1 MSLLAQDLF
10 DVSEK
15 EKERFKIT
23 DSSSLSWVMRKLVSI
38 EKKKAEINALADEEI
53 RRIEE
58 WRKRELSGFKGDEEY
73 FTSLIE
79 GYAWQQ
85 RHTDPEFKKAS
96 TPYGTVKFRKLPA
109 KWNYDEEKLL
119 ESLKSAGLTELI
131 RVKEEPDKATLKKRA
146 QVQNGQVIDPETG
159 AIIEGVTVEEQP
171 DKLVLEVEA

>member
-10 DVSEK
+10 DVPEK

-38 EKKKAEINALADEEI
+38 GKKKDEINALADEEI

-58 WRKRELSGFKGDEEY
+58 WRKRELSGFKSDEEY

-79 GYAWQQ
+79 EYAWRQ
-85 RHTDPEFKKAS
+85 RQSDPEFKKAT
-96 TPYGTVKFRKLPA
+96 TPYGAVKFRKQPA
-109 KWNYDEEKLL
+109 KWNYDDETLL
-119 ESLKSAGLTELI
+119 ESLKSNGLTDLI
-131 RVKEEPDKATLKKRA
+131 RIKEEPDKATLKKRA
-146 QVQNGQVIDPETG
+146 VVQDGQVIDPETG

-171 DKLVLEVEA
+171 DKLVLEVEP